1 MPDRPRTDPGARN
14 YRTGLLEVTRFAQ
27 GSSDGYSEVVTD
39 VGSFELEDPDQLRE
53 ALPVIAPSLAAAVQ
67 LAEQH
72 PGELIV
78 EVIQALVVA
87 ADTVVVVMPAQLR
100 VEVGEEPFLA
110 PPAVLTTPGLE
121 ARQRGAVLAP
131 GGPAFQH
138 RLPPATTPPAE
149 LESQEFE
156 RPVPCRGLTREL
168 QQLRLLGCD
177 FQTERRQAR
186 TQHAVEALGIG
197 GTRESAHEVVRIPT
211 EERLA
216 LAVRLDRILEPHIQ
230 GIVKI
235 DVSEDR

>member
-1 MPDRPRTDPGARN
+1 MPDRPRTDPGVRN
-14 YRTGLLEVTRFAQ
+14 YRTGLLEVTRFAH

-39 VGSFELEDPDQLRE
+39 VWSFELEDLDQIRE
-53 ALPVIAPSLAAAVQ
+53 ALPVVAAPLAAAVQ
-67 LAEQH
+67 LAEKP
-72 PGELIV
+72 PGDLIV
-78 EVIQALVVA
+78 EVIQPLVVA
-87 ADTVVVVMPAQLR
+87 ADTVVMVMPAQLR

-121 ARQRGAVLAP
+121 TRQRGTVFAP

-156 RPVPCRGLTREL
+156 RPVPCHDLAREP

-177 FQTERRQAR
+177 FQAEHRQAR

-197 GTRESAHEVVRIPT
+197 CTRESAHEVIRIPT

-216 LAVRLDRILEPHIQ
+216 FAMRLDRILEPYL
-230 GIVKI
+230 
-235 DVSEDR
+235 RA